1 MALLEIR
8 GLRKYFGRL
17 CAVNVAELDIGEGE
31 ITSVIGPNGAGK
43 TTLFHLIT
51 GRFLPDA
58 GTVKFK
64 GGEIIGLPPY
74 QIARKGISRSFQI
87 TSIFP
92 ALTVYENIKVAV
104 LAGMERSGKIFS
116 SNGRLSTVEEKV
128 ARIAGVLGLVEK
140 SDLPAGILS
149 HPDQKLVELGIVLA
163 TDAELLLLDE
173 PTSGL
178 SPKETDDMVSFLRD
192 LVKRKGL
199 TLVLTEH
206 DMRVVFTISDRII
219 VLHQGEIIA
228 DGQPDAIQGNRSVR
242 EAYFGE

>member
-31 ITSVIGPNGAGK
+31 ITSIIGPNGAGK

-51 GRFLPDA
+51 GRFSPDA

-64 GGEIIGLPPY
+64 GEEIVGLSPY
-74 QIARKGISRSFQI
+74 RIARKGISRSFQI

-104 LAGMERSGKIFS
+104 LAGMEWSGKIFS

-128 ARIAGVLGLVEK
+128 ARIVDVLGLVEK

-149 HPDQKLVELGIVLA
+149 HPEQKLVELGIVLA
-163 TDAELLLLDE
+163 ADAELLLLDE

-192 LVKRKGL
+192 LVKREGL

-228 DGQPDAIQGNRSVR
+228 DGQPDAIQGNRGVK